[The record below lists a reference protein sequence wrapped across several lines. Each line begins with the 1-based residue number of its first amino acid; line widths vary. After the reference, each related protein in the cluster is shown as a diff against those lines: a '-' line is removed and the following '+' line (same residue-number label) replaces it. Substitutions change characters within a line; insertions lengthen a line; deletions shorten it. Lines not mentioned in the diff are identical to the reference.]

1 MDVLADSGLN
11 VWNIILMVF
20 VGAMAGSLAGFIIR
34 GNNYGFI
41 VNSVLGIFG
50 AVVGGA
56 IFNALNITPGRGIV
70 KMISETFQVNLPLN
84 FVGKNHSRREIK
96 NKYLDKSI
104 CKLRLRKFCSCT

>member
-1 MDVLADSGLN
+1 METLTNSGLDI
-11 VWNIILMVF
+11 WNIVLMVL

-56 IFNALNITPGRGIV
+56 IFNMLNITPGKGIV
-70 KMISETFQVNLPLN
+70 KMISDTFQVNLPLN
-84 FVGKNHSRREIK
+84 FVGMIVSATLGAVII
-96 NKYLDKSI
+96 LLAL
-104 CKLRLRKFCSCT
+104 KLVRGGK

>member
-1 MDVLADSGLN
+1 MESITSSGLDI
-11 VWNIILMVF
+11 WNIVLMVI

-56 IFNALNITPGRGIV
+56 IFNMLNITPGKGIV
-70 KMISETFQVNLPLN
+70 KMISDTFQVNLPLN
-84 FVGKNHSRREIK
+84 FVGMIVSATLGAVIILLGLKIIRGGK
-96 NKYLDKSI
+96 
-104 CKLRLRKFCSCT
+104 

>member
-1 MDVLADSGLN
+1 METLTNSGLDI
-11 VWNIILMVF
+11 WNIVLMVL

-56 IFNALNITPGRGIV
+56 IFNMLNITPGKGIV
-70 KMISETFQVNLPLN
+70 KMISDTFQVNLPLN
-84 FVGKNHSRREIK
+84 FVGMIVSATLGAVII
-96 NKYLDKSI
+96 LLAL
-104 CKLRLRKFCSCT
+104 KLIRGGK

>member
-1 MDVLADSGLN
+1 METLTNSGLDI
-11 VWNIILMVF
+11 WNIVMMVV

-56 IFNALNITPGRGIV
+56 IFNVLNITPGKGIV
-70 KMISETFQVNLPLN
+70 KMISDTFQVNLPLN
-84 FVGKNHSRREIK
+84 FVGMLVSATLGAVIILFGLKVIRGGK
-96 NKYLDKSI
+96 
-104 CKLRLRKFCSCT
+104 

>member
-1 MDVLADSGLN
+1 MESLTNSGMDI
-11 VWNIILMVF
+11 WNIVMMVV

-56 IFNALNITPGRGIV
+56 IFNVLNITPGRGIV
-70 KMISETFQVNLPLN
+70 KMISDTFQVNLPLN
-84 FVGKNHSRREIK
+84 FVGMLVSATLGAVIILFGLKVIRGGK
-96 NKYLDKSI
+96 
-104 CKLRLRKFCSCT
+104 